1 MSCRADCP
9 GRQTVWA
16 GQPRRASRPRPA
28 HVPPVVS
35 TDAHRLPGSVHIVL
49 LETESAAAP
58 GQGSESWESLD
69 GPREPSVITGSLKV
83 EEGAG
88 GHVTIEQC
96 QGDSEGLALE
106 REEGPQPRNAAAFR
120 EEVRKAVSPR
130 ASRGNQ
136 TFRSLEFSPE
146 RPAWNF

>member
-1 MSCRADCP
+1 M
-9 GRQTVWA
+9 
-16 GQPRRASRPRPA
+16 
-28 HVPPVVS
+28 VS
-35 TDAHRLPGSVHIVL
+35 TEAHRLPDSVHIVL

-58 GQGSESWESLD
+58 GQDSESWESLD
-69 GPREPSVITGSLKV
+69 STREPSVITGSLKV

-88 GHVTIEQC
+88 GHMTIEQC
-96 QGDSEGLALE
+96 QGDDEGLALE
-106 REEGPQPRNAAAFR
+106 RRRGHKPRNAAAFR

-136 TFRSLEFSPE
+136 TFWSQEFSPE